1 MSKTKEKIQLAA
13 LQLFNTEGIVN
24 VRLQHIADEAFI
36 SVGNLAYHYPNK
48 EAIVQALY
56 QMIVK
61 KQEELLAEY
70 RIVPLFDN
78 INYLFL
84 HTYHLQKQYIFFY
97 LDTLEILRAYPQIG
111 AMHQQHI
118 HSQMAQLKLMLDFN
132 AARGALIAEPA
143 ENTFQSLAKHLWRTM
158 DFWWSQAAIIGTK
171 DSTSDHFCDELWQLL
186 MPYFTQMGKQEYTQ
200 MRQMPYQF
208 FF

>member
-84 HTYHLQKQYIFFY
+84 HTYHLQKQ
-97 LDTLEILRAYPQIG
+97 
-111 AMHQQHI
+111 
-118 HSQMAQLKLMLDFN
+118 
-132 AARGALIAEPA
+132 
-143 ENTFQSLAKHLWRTM
+143 
-158 DFWWSQAAIIGTK
+158 
-171 DSTSDHFCDELWQLL
+171 
-186 MPYFTQMGKQEYTQ
+186 
-200 MRQMPYQF
+200 
-208 FF
+208 